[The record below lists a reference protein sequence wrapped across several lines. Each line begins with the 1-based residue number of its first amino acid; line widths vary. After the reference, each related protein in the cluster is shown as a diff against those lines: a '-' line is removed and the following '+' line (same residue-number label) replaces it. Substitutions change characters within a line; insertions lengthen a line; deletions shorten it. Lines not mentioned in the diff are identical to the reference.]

1 MKKSDL
7 FYIWVFIS
15 SYLAGVVAY
24 TLSLFLLY
32 DEKMSDWGQLLMW
45 TAPSFF
51 TVTLLLFL
59 LSILL
64 LKLMNKYFLWTQ
76 TLLFTLAA
84 IVPVYSIPILP
95 GFWNFTSSA
104 FLFSPEGML
113 FYLFFFISS
122 LMSSYGLWIAHKRHN
137 NKSFLI
143 LSFVVAMM
151 FVIIVAWN

>member
-24 TLSLFLLY
+24 TLILLLLY
-32 DEKMSDWGQLLMW
+32 DEKVSGWRQLFMW

-76 TLLFTLAA
+76 TLLFALAA
-84 IVPVYSIPILP
+84 IVPVYSIPILS
-95 GFWNFTSSA
+95 GFWNFTSIA

-122 LMSSYGLWIAHKRHN
+122 LMSSYGVWIAHKRHSY
-137 NKSFLI
+137 KSFLI
-143 LSFVVAMM
+143 ISFAVVMM
-151 FVIIVAWN
+151 FVIIAAWN

>member
-1 MKKSDL
+1 
-7 FYIWVFIS
+7 
-15 SYLAGVVAY
+15 
-24 TLSLFLLY
+24 
-32 DEKMSDWGQLLMW
+32 
-45 TAPSFF
+45 
-51 TVTLLLFL
+51 
-59 LSILL
+59 
-64 LKLMNKYFLWTQ
+64 MNKYFLWTQ

>member
-24 TLSLFLLY
+24 TLILLLLY
-32 DEKMSDWGQLLMW
+32 DEKVSGWRQLLMW

-76 TLLFTLAA
+76 TLLFALAA
-84 IVPVYSIPILP
+84 IVPVYSIPILS
-95 GFWNFTSSA
+95 GFWNFTSIA

-122 LMSSYGLWIAHKRHN
+122 LMSSYGVWIAHKRHSY
-137 NKSFLI
+137 KSFLI
-143 LSFVVAMM
+143 ISFAVVMM
-151 FVIIVAWN
+151 FVIIAAWN

>member
-15 SYLAGVVAY
+15 SYLAGLVAY
-24 TLSLFLLY
+24 TLGLFLLY
-32 DEKMSDWGQLLMW
+32 DEKMSGWGQLLMW

-64 LKLMNKYFLWTQ
+64 LKWINKYFLWTQ
-76 TLLFTLAA
+76 TLLFALAA
-84 IVPVYSIPILP
+84 IVPVYSIPVLS
-95 GFWNFTSSA
+95 GFWNFTSIA
-104 FLFSPEGML
+104 FLFSPEGRL

-122 LMSSYGLWIAHKRHN
+122 LMSSYGVWIAHKRHSY
-137 NKSFLI
+137 KSFLI

-151 FVIIVAWN
+151 FVIIAAWH

>member
-7 FYIWVFIS
+7 FYIWLFIS

-24 TLSLFLLY
+24 TLSLLLLY
-32 DEKMSDWGQLLMW
+32 DEKMSGWGQLLMW

-76 TLLFTLAA
+76 TLLFALVA
-84 IVPVYSIPILP
+84 IVPVYSIPILS
-95 GFWNFTSSA
+95 GFWNFTSIT

-122 LMSSYGLWIAHKRHN
+122 LMSSYGVWTAHKRYSY
-137 NKSFLI
+137 KSFLV
-143 LSFVVAMM
+143 LSFVVVML
-151 FVIIVAWN
+151 FVTIAAWN

>member
-15 SYLAGVVAY
+15 SYLAGVVTY
-24 TLSLFLLY
+24 SLSLFLLY
-32 DEKMSDWGQLLMW
+32 NEKTSGWGQLLMW

-64 LKLMNKYFLWTQ
+64 LKCMKKYFLWTQ
-76 TLLFTLAA
+76 TLLFALVA
-84 IVPVYSIPILP
+84 IVPVYSIPVLS
-95 GFWNFTSSA
+95 GFWNLTNIA
-104 FLFSPEGML
+104 FLFSPEGTL
-113 FYLFFFISS
+113 FYLCFFISS
-122 LMSSYGLWIAHKRHN
+122 LMSSYGVWIAHKRYN

-143 LSFVVAMM
+143 LSFVAAMI
-151 FVIIVAWN
+151 FVIIIAWN